1 MRSDFIQEILNSK
14 KSSIVF
20 DTMMFYNELQQ
31 KKHSRDILQIMM
43 DRMYFID
50 NELKEDDEVCPE
62 SVMAYFEIC
71 MADMVYK
78 GISDIKANYDY
89 YSVPRLNKELNKEK
103 KKYNSYN
110 NFSLELKNKYLTKC
124 VWNQEDEILALI
136 QSTKNALGF
145 CMHHLAMMNQ
155 DGQTPTVLDIYEMI
169 DALKKEL
176 EPNSLPNIK
185 NDSYSSTSLDLISQ
199 AMFADDYIKFVVD
212 FALDSD

>member
-1 MRSDFIQEILNSK
+1 MRSDFIEEILNSK
-14 KSSIVF
+14 KTGIVF

-31 KKHSRDILQIMM
+31 KKHSKDCLQIMM

-50 NELKEDDEVCPE
+50 QDLKEDDEVCPQ

-71 MADMVYK
+71 MADMVHQ

-89 YSVPRLNKELNKEK
+89 YSVPRLNDELKKEK
-103 KKYNSYN
+103 KKYKSYN
-110 NFSLELKNKYLTKC
+110 EFSLELKNKYLTKS

-136 QSTKNALGF
+136 QSTKNVLGF
-145 CMHHLAMMNQ
+145 CMHHLAMLNS
-155 DGQTPTVLDIYEMI
+155 DNHTPTVLDVYEMI
-169 DALKKEL
+169 DALKEMI

-185 NDSYSSTSLDLISQ
+185 DDSYSSTSLDLISQ

-212 FALDSD
+212 FALGND